1 MTKSLEELF
10 HRVETWPESAR
21 DQLLEV
27 ADEIERELDG
37 VYDATLDELQAID
50 EGGHKLHAAMSLA
63 RPRSQQRSPHSAA
76 HEGCLFPA
84 CNF

>member
-50 EGGHKLHAAMSLA
+50 EGRAQVARGDVAGEAEIAAAFASFGRA
-63 RPRSQQRSPHSAA
+63 
-76 HEGCLFPA
+76 
-84 CNF
+84 